1 MEFSVDERFV
11 PDILW
16 LGGVF
21 GRRIKCLHQQTQ
33 DRANFHRKKAN
44 SFFEVSITPRYMVEK
59 QDM

>member
-1 MEFSVDERFV
+1 MELRVGERFI

-44 SFFEVSITPRYMVEK
+44 SFFAVSITPRYK
-59 QDM
+59 W